1 MLLWKRVILKIS
13 KTLISKEEIENK
25 ISEIANEINYK
36 YKGKELVVIGILK
49 GAFIVV
55 SDLAKQL
62 ELDVTFDFMSI
73 KSYYGSESTGQ
84 VKIVK
89 DLEYDIT
96 DKNVLIVEDIYDTGL
111 TLTNLIK
118 LLEYRNPKSIEIF
131 CMFVKKEV
139 PKDPVEINYSG
150 FEIGPEFVVGYG
162 LDYNGKHR
170 ELPYLAV
177 LS

>member
-1 MLLWKRVILKIS
+1 MKIS
-13 KTLISKEEIENK
+13 KTLISQEEIENK
-25 ISEIANEINYK
+25 ISEIANQINHK
-36 YKGKELVVIGILK
+36 YKGQELVVIGILK

-111 TLTNLIK
+111 TLNNLKK
-118 LLEYRNPKSIEIF
+118 LLQSRNPKSIEIF

-139 PKDPVEINYSG
+139 AKDPIEINYSG

-162 LDYNGKHR
+162 LDYNGKYR

-177 LS
+177 LA

>member
-1 MLLWKRVILKIS
+1 LEIS
-13 KTLISKEEIENK
+13 KVLISQEKIENK
-25 ISEIANEINYK
+25 VSELANEINSK

-49 GAFIVV
+49 GAFMVV

-62 ELDVTFDFMSI
+62 DLDVTFDFMSI

-111 TLTNLIK
+111 TLSNLKK
-118 LLEYRNPKSIEIF
+118 LLESRNPKSIEVF
-131 CMFVKKEV
+131 SMFVKKEV
-139 PKDPVEINYSG
+139 AQDPIEINYSG

-162 LDYNGKHR
+162 LDYNGKYR

-177 LS
+177 LA

>member
-1 MLLWKRVILKIS
+1 MEIS
-13 KTLISKEEIENK
+13 KVLISQEEIENK
-25 ISEIANEINYK
+25 VSELANEINSK
-36 YKGKELVVIGILK
+36 YKGEELVVIGILK

-62 ELDVTFDFMSI
+62 NIDVTFDFMSI

-111 TLTNLIK
+111 TLSNLKK
-118 LLEYRNPKSIEIF
+118 LLESRNPKSIEVF
-131 CMFVKKEV
+131 SMFVKKEV
-139 PKDPVEINYSG
+139 AQEPIEINYSG

-162 LDYNGKHR
+162 LDYNGKYR

-177 LS
+177 LA

>member
-1 MLLWKRVILKIS
+1 MEIS
-13 KTLISKEEIENK
+13 KVLISQEEIENK
-25 ISEIANEINYK
+25 VSEVASEINSK
-36 YKGKELVVIGILK
+36 YKGEELVVIGILK

-62 ELDVTFDFMSI
+62 DLDVTFDFMSI

-111 TLTNLIK
+111 TLSNLKK
-118 LLEYRNPKSIEIF
+118 LLESRNPKSIEVF
-131 CMFVKKEV
+131 SMFVKKEV
-139 PKDPVEINYSG
+139 AQDPIEINYSG

-162 LDYNGKHR
+162 LDYNGKYR

-177 LS
+177 LA

>member
-1 MLLWKRVILKIS
+1 MEIS
-13 KTLISKEEIENK
+13 KVLISQEEIENK
-25 ISEIANEINYK
+25 VSELANEINAK
-36 YKGKELVVIGILK
+36 YKEEELVVIGILK

-62 ELDVTFDFMSI
+62 DLDVTFDFMSI

-111 TLTNLIK
+111 TLSNLKK
-118 LLEYRNPKSIEIF
+118 LLESRNPKSIEVF
-131 CMFVKKEV
+131 SMFVKKQV
-139 PKDPVEINYSG
+139 AQDPIEINYSG

-162 LDYNGKHR
+162 LDYNGKYR

-177 LS
+177 LA

>member
-1 MLLWKRVILKIS
+1 MKIS
-13 KTLISKEEIENK
+13 KTLISQEEIENK
-25 ISEIANEINYK
+25 ISEIANLINLK
-36 YKGKELVVIGILK
+36 YKGEELVVIGILK

-73 KSYYGSESTGQ
+73 KSYYGSESSGQ
-84 VKIVK
+84 VRIVK

-111 TLTNLIK
+111 TLKNLTK
-118 LLEYRNPKSIEIF
+118 LLESRNPKSIEIF

-139 PKDPVEINYSG
+139 ANDPIEINYSG

-162 LDYNGKHR
+162 LDHNGKYR

>member
-1 MLLWKRVILKIS
+1 MEIS
-13 KTLISKEEIENK
+13 KVLISQEEIENK
-25 ISEIANEINYK
+25 VSELANKINSK
-36 YKGKELVVIGILK
+36 YKGEELVVIGILK

-62 ELDVTFDFMSI
+62 NIDVTFDFMSI

-111 TLTNLIK
+111 TLSNLKK
-118 LLEYRNPKSIEIF
+118 LLESRNPKSIEVF
-131 CMFVKKEV
+131 SMFVKKEV
-139 PKDPVEINYSG
+139 AQDPIEINYSG

-162 LDYNGKHR
+162 LDYNGKYR

-177 LS
+177 LA

>member
-1 MLLWKRVILKIS
+1 MEIS
-13 KTLISKEEIENK
+13 KVLISQEEIENK
-25 ISEIANEINYK
+25 VSELANEINSK

-62 ELDVTFDFMSI
+62 DLDVTFDFMSI

-111 TLTNLIK
+111 TLSNLKK
-118 LLEYRNPKSIEIF
+118 LLESRNPKSIEVF
-131 CMFVKKEV
+131 SMFVKKEV
-139 PKDPVEINYSG
+139 AQDPIEINYSG

-162 LDYNGKHR
+162 LDYNGKYR

-177 LS
+177 LA

>member
-1 MLLWKRVILKIS
+1 MKIS

-25 ISEIANEINYK
+25 ISEIATKINDK
-36 YKGKELVVIGILK
+36 YEEEELVVVGILK

-62 ELDVTFDFMSI
+62 QLDVTFDFMSI
-73 KSYYGSESTGQ
+73 KSYYGSESSGQ
-84 VKIVK
+84 IKIVK

-111 TLTNLIK
+111 TLSNLKK
-118 LLEYRNPKSIEIF
+118 LLESRNPKSIEIF
-131 CMFVKKEV
+131 CMFVKKDVAE
-139 PKDPVEINYSG
+139 DPIEINYSG
-150 FEIGPEFVVGYG
+150 FEIGPEFVVWYG
-162 LDYNGKHR
+162 LDYNGKYR
-170 ELPYLAV
+170 ELPYLGV

>member
-1 MLLWKRVILKIS
+1 MEIS
-13 KTLISKEEIENK
+13 KVLISQEEIENK
-25 ISEIANEINYK
+25 VSELANEINTK
-36 YKGKELVVIGILK
+36 YKGEELVVIGILK

-62 ELDVTFDFMSI
+62 DLDVTFDFMSI

-111 TLTNLIK
+111 TLSNLKK
-118 LLEYRNPKSIEIF
+118 LLESRNPKSIEVF
-131 CMFVKKEV
+131 SMFVKKQV
-139 PKDPVEINYSG
+139 AQDPIEINYSG

-162 LDYNGKHR
+162 LDYNGKYR

-177 LS
+177 LA